1 MDLLHA
7 GILGI
12 VEGLTEFLPISS
24 TGHLIL
30 TSELLGIPQDAFHK
44 TFEVVIQ
51 LGSILAVLF
60 VFWEKLSKNSLNLWV
75 KLCIGFLPAGTFG
88 FLFYSYIKALF
99 APITVS
105 IMLIIGG
112 IAFIALEVY
121 H

>member
-1 MDLLHA
+1 MDLLNA

-12 VEGLTEFLPISS
+12 VEGFTEFLPVSS

-30 TSELLGIPQDAFHK
+30 ASELLGIPQNTFHK

-60 VFWEKLSKNSLNLWV
+60 VFWEKLTTNSLRLWI
-75 KLCIGFLPAGTFG
+75 KLCIGFLPAGTLG
-88 FLFYSYIKALF
+88 FLFYSHIKALF

-112 IAFIALEVY
+112 I
-121 H
+121 